1 MKKIITILTLILAL
15 PVPAEAAETYRA
27 KFGSSVKLDGD
38 SSVHKWKV
46 ESKLIGGSI
55 DVNTAALGK
64 PGKLDAKATAFIAV
78 RSLKSGKKRMDE
90 VMHAAMNA
98 AKHPKI
104 EFTLSE
110 ITVKAA
116 KGTLSQ
122 CESKGTLKINGKPQ
136 PISMPITVSRAGGKL
151 TVKGVTTVKMTDFG
165 IEPPS
170 PNLPS
175 GKIVTKD
182 EVKITFSWVTASE

>member
-1 MKKIITILTLILAL
+1 MKKTLIVLFLLFTL
-15 PVPAEAAETYRA
+15 PTMAETYKS
-27 KFGSSVKLDGD
+27 KFGSSVKIDGD

-46 ESKLIGGSI
+46 ESKLIGGTI
-55 DVNTAALGK
+55 DVNAAALGK
-64 PGKLDAKATAFIAV
+64 PGKLDAKATVFIPV

-98 AKHPKI
+98 PKHSKI

-122 CESKGTLKINGKPQ
+122 CDSKGTLKINGKIQ
-136 PISMPITVSRAGGKL
+136 PISMPITVSRAAGKL
-151 TVKGVTTVKMTDFG
+151 TVKGNTTVKMTDFD
-165 IEPPS
+165 IQPPS
-170 PNLPS
+170 PKLPS
-175 GKIVTKD
+175 GNIVTKD
-182 EVKITFSWVTASE
+182 EVKITFSWVTGK

>member
-1 MKKIITILTLILAL
+1 MKKTLIVLFLLFTL
-15 PVPAEAAETYRA
+15 PTMAETYKS
-27 KFGSSVKLDGD
+27 KFGSSVKIDGD

-46 ESKLIGGSI
+46 ESKLIGCTI
-55 DVNTAALGK
+55 DVNAAALGK
-64 PGKLDAKATAFIAV
+64 SGKLAAKATVFIPV

-98 AKHPKI
+98 AKHSKI

-122 CESKGTLKINGKPQ
+122 CDSKGTLKINGKIQ
-136 PISMPITVSRAGGKL
+136 PINMPISVSRAGGKL
-151 TVKGVTTVKMTDFG
+151 TVKGNITVKMSDFG
-165 IEPPS
+165 INPPS
-170 PNLPS
+170 PKLPS
-175 GKIVTKD
+175 GNIVTKD
-182 EVKITFSWVTASE
+182 EVKITFSWVTSK

>member
-1 MKKIITILTLILAL
+1 MKKAIILLALLLAL
-15 PVPAEAAETYRA
+15 PAMAETYKS

-46 ESKLIGGSI
+46 ESKLIGGTI
-55 DVNTAALGK
+55 DVNAAALGK
-64 PGKLDAKATAFIAV
+64 PGKLDAKATVFIPV

-98 AKHPKI
+98 AKHSKI
-104 EFTLSE
+104 EFTLSD

-122 CESKGTLKINGKPQ
+122 CDSKGTLKINGKIQ
-136 PISMPITVSRAGGKL
+136 PISMPITVSRASGKL
-151 TVKGVTTVKMTDFG
+151 TVKGNITVKMTDFG
-165 IEPPS
+165 IKPPS
-170 PNLPS
+170 PKLPS
-175 GKIVTKD
+175 GNIVTKD
-182 EVKITFSWVTASE
+182 EVKITFSWVTGK

>member
-1 MKKIITILTLILAL
+1 MKKAFILFALLLAL
-15 PVPAEAAETYRA
+15 PAMAETYKS
-27 KFGSSVKLDGD
+27 KFGSSVKIDGD

-46 ESKLIGGSI
+46 ESKLIGGTLE
-55 DVNTAALGK
+55 VNAAALGK
-64 PGKLDAKATAFIAV
+64 PGKLDAKATVFIPV

-98 AKHPKI
+98 KKHSKI

-122 CESKGTLKINGKPQ
+122 CDSKGTLKINGKTR

-151 TVKGVTTVKMTDFG
+151 TVKGNITVKMTDFD
-165 IEPPS
+165 IKPPS
-170 PNLPS
+170 PKLPS
-175 GKIVTKD
+175 GNIVTKD
-182 EVKITFSWVTASE
+182 EVKITFSWVTGK